1 MEHTNELGI
10 ANSSARVLPA
20 GTVCLSRT
28 ASVGYVV
35 MLDQPMATS
44 QDFVAWICSEH
55 IQPEFL
61 MYLLIA
67 EGESILR
74 FAAGAVHNTIYFPE
88 VKAFHV
94 CIPNPSEQERIVGM
108 LDDAFEGIAIA
119 AANAEKNLKS
129 ARSVFESRLNA
140 IFGRQT
146 AGRHETRLGEACA
159 ITSTLVDPR
168 LDQYK
173 NLIHVGAANIESQ
186 TGRLLEMRTAS
197 DEGLI
202 SGKFLFDDSM
212 VLYSKIRPYLMK
224 VARPDFEGLCSADMY
239 PLAPTVSQ
247 ITRDYL
253 YYLLLSKPFTEYA
266 IRGSARAGMP
276 KVNREHLFEFLT
288 WLPPLAEQ
296 VTLAEDLDALCEQVR
311 TLESIYQ
318 RKLDALDALKKSLL
332 DQVFSG
338 NL

>member
-1 MEHTNELGI
+1 
-10 ANSSARVLPA
+10 
-20 GTVCLSRT
+20 
-28 ASVGYVV
+28 
-35 MLDQPMATS
+35 
-44 QDFVAWICSEH
+44 
-55 IQPEFL
+55 
-61 MYLLIA
+61 
-67 EGESILR
+67 
-74 FAAGAVHNTIYFPE
+74 
-88 VKAFHV
+88 
-94 CIPNPSEQERIVGM
+94 
-108 LDDAFEGIAIA
+108 
-119 AANAEKNLKS
+119 
-129 ARSVFESRLNA
+129 
-140 IFGRQT
+140 
-146 AGRHETRLGEACA
+146 
-159 ITSTLVDPR
+159 
-168 LDQYK
+168 
-173 NLIHVGAANIESQ
+173 
-186 TGRLLEMRTAS
+186 
-197 DEGLI
+197 
-202 SGKFLFDDSM
+202 
-212 VLYSKIRPYLMK
+212 